1 MAEKKATDFS
11 SVNFVFLDR
20 DGVINR
26 KAPEGA
32 YVTSWDDF
40 ELLPGVERA
49 VASLNQSQ
57 RKVIVVTN
65 QRAVALGLV
74 SESELL
80 TIHEHLK
87 AHLLS
92 FGAHIDAIYYCPHDL
107 GQCNCRKPETG
118 LFKRAFSEWSD
129 ACPENSVMIG
139 DSYSDM
145 LAGASM
151 RMKTILIHDEMHSDC
166 RLLDLANASA
176 PSLFEAVESYLRK

>member
-1 MAEKKATDFS
+1 MTEKNATDFS

-40 ELLPGVERA
+40 ELLAGVERA
-49 VASLNQSQ
+49 VASLNQSR

-87 AHLLS
+87 AHLRS

-107 GQCNCRKPETG
+107 GQCNRRKPATG
-118 LFKRAFSEWSD
+118 LFKRTFREWSD
-129 ACPENSVMIG
+129 VCPENSVMIG

-145 LAGASM
+145 LAGANM
-151 RMKTILIHDEMHSDC
+151 RMKTILIHDGINSDP
-166 RLLDLANASA
+166 RSLDLANASA
-176 PSLFEAVESYLRK
+176 RSLLEAVESILLK